1 MLICRSAARSSCVPE
16 LCAIVEPCA
25 CSLFCAQYVR
35 LECAQTAVVS
45 FACAP
50 LISSNHLHHQDAFG
64 IIRHPKDWLC

>member
-1 MLICRSAARSSCVPE
+1 MLICRSAARLSCVPE

-25 CSLFCAQYVR
+25 SSLSCAQYVL

-45 FACAP
+45 LACA
-50 LISSNHLHHQDAFG
+50 LLVSSNHLHLQDEFG